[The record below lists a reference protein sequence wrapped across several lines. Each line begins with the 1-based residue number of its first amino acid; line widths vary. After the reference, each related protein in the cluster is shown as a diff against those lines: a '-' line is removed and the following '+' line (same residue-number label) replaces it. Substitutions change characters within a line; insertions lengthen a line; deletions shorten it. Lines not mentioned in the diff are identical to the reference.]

1 MLYKYEIRNN
11 GIEDILYLYLDF
23 KNEFSKELANNTNQQ
38 DLTRRTRN
46 FIMNNNIQFKGSKVY
61 LIIDGIVVKS
71 IDLNDTNH
79 TAKNNPNYSN
89 NHFLIHLKMEDK
101 SIIEISL
108 KDYLLGT
115 MASTYN
121 TTNLEEETLKCIA
134 ILYRTYAYKMMEQEK
149 LIDNSNSFLRYKHI
163 SMFKMTWLSN
173 YQRIVDK
180 LLKAID
186 ETDCMFL
193 TWNNNYIL
201 PFIHVCN
208 NGKTFSNTK
217 YPYLA
222 SVPSLWDLTYT
233 NSREVIEYSYQEIS
247 NLLNI
252 PISYRSK
259 IEITKINKDHSIL
272 NLKINDKTFTG
283 EEFKNRLSLKSL
295 NFNIILYH
303 QSIKI
308 INFGCG
314 NGLGLSLY
322 GSNELSKDGVDYPN
336 ILKYYFPKT
345 NLNKYIKELL

>member
-11 GIEDILYLYLDF
+11 GLEDILYLYLDF
-23 KNEFSKELANNTNQQ
+23 KNEFSKELTNTSQQ

-46 FIMNNNIQFKGSKVY
+46 FIANNHIHFKGSKVY
-61 LIIDGIVVKS
+61 LIIDGIVVKA
-71 IDLNDTNH
+71 IDLNDTNQ
-79 TAKNNPNYSN
+79 TASNNPNYSN
-89 NHFLIHLKMEDK
+89 HLFLVHLRMEDK
-101 SIIEISL
+101 SIIEVTL

-115 MASTYN
+115 MASIYRDF
-121 TTNLEEETLKCIA
+121 LEEETLKCIA
-134 ILYRTYAYKMMEQEK
+134 ILYRTYAYKMIQQDN
-149 LIDNSNSFLRYKHI
+149 LIDNNNSFLKYKHI
-163 SMFKMTWLSN
+163 SMFKIKWISN

-217 YPYLA
+217 YPYLT
-222 SVPSLWDLTYT
+222 SVPSLWDLTYA
-233 NSREVIEYSYQEIS
+233 NSREVIEYNYLEIS
-247 NLLNI
+247 KLLNI
-252 PISYRSK
+252 EINYRSK
-259 IEITKINKDHSIL
+259 IEISKINKDHSVL
-272 NLKINDKTFTG
+272 SLKVNNKSFTG

-303 QSIKI
+303 HSVKI
-308 INFGCG
+308 ITFGYG
-314 NGLGLSLY
+314 NGLGLSLS
-322 GSNELSKDGVDYPN
+322 GANELSKDGVDYPN
-336 ILKYYFPKT
+336 ILQYYFPKT